1 MKAILLAGVLLL
13 SGCAE
18 LTRPPPPE
26 PPVEL
31 VGRISAS
38 PLPDLMDQ
46 AAANFDGAGAGL
58 QGRPAATALAV
69 ARLEWISAEFSPG
82 RRLARLPDSFRF
94 GMERAV
100 AEGRSVIGIKPD
112 ATHQDAVG
120 ALLGAARAISAGEA
134 AGMRAAFANPVFL
147 TEGRPLESRLRQ
159 PGAFPD
165 AALATAALRE
175 EYMRLMAE
183 GRADRRLVF
192 DDQTFGLSTTGL
204 GSASG
209 R

>member
-1 MKAILLAGVLLL
+1 MKAAFLAGLLL
-13 SGCAE
+13 LGGCAE
-18 LTRPPPPE
+18 LTRPPPPP
-26 PPVEL
+26 PPVAL

-38 PLPDLMDQ
+38 PLPDLIYL
-46 AAANFDGAGAGL
+46 AAANFEAAGAGL

-69 ARLEWISAEFSPG
+69 ARLEWINDEFSPG

-94 GMERAV
+94 GIERAV
-100 AEGRSVIGIKPD
+100 AEGRSVIGIRPE
-112 ATHQDAVG
+112 ATAQQVVG
-120 ALLGAARAISAGEA
+120 ALLGVARAISAGDATGMQA
-134 AGMRAAFANPVFL
+134 ASANPVFL
-147 TEGRPLESRLRQ
+147 TEGRSLESRLTQ

-175 EYMRLMAE
+175 EYGRLVTE
-183 GRADRRLVF
+183 GRQSGNLVF
-192 DDQTFGLSTTGL
+192 DDVSVGLSTTGL

>member
-1 MKAILLAGVLLL
+1 MKAVLLTGLLLL

-31 VGRISAS
+31 IGRISAS
-38 PLPDLMDQ
+38 PLADLMDL
-46 AAANFDGAGAGL
+46 AAADFEGAGAGL

-82 RRLARLPDSFRF
+82 RRLSRLPASFRF

-100 AEGRSVIGIKPD
+100 AESRSVIGIAPD
-112 ATHQDAVG
+112 ATHQDAVA
-120 ALLGAARAISAGEA
+120 ALIGVARATSQGEG
-134 AGMRAAFANPVFL
+134 AGMRAASSNPVFL
-147 TEGRPLESRLRQ
+147 SEGRPLESRLRQ

-175 EYMRLMAE
+175 EYRQMAAE
-183 GRADRRLVF
+183 GRADRRVVS
-192 DDQTFGLSTTGL
+192 DDQFLGQSTTGL
-204 GSASG
+204 GSPLG

>member
-1 MKAILLAGVLLL
+1 VGLLLL
-13 SGCAE
+13 SACAE

-31 VGRISAS
+31 IGRISAS
-38 PLPDLMDQ
+38 PVADLMDL
-46 AAANFDGAGAGL
+46 AAADFEGAGGGL
-58 QGRPAATALAV
+58 QGQPAATALAV

-82 RRLARLPDSFRF
+82 RRLSGLPASFRF

-100 AEGRSVIGIKPD
+100 AEGRNVIGIKPD
-112 ATHQDAVG
+112 ATHQDAVA
-120 ALLGAARAISAGEA
+120 ALLGVARATSAGGA
-134 AGMRAAFANPVFL
+134 AGMQAAFANAVFR

-175 EYMRLMAE
+175 EYLRLVAE
-183 GRADRRLVF
+183 GRSDRRVVA
-192 DDQTFGLSTTGL
+192 DDQSLGLSTTGL
-204 GSASG
+204 GSALG